1 MKHYLVCLFGFVVIA
16 ATSYGQPTQRISQVN
31 ESTWPQNR
39 LGALASSFMGYGLS
53 YQRHFT
59 GDIAARI
66 SMFGFGE
73 SNNMDNRQSLY
84 GTLGLDLQYTLH
96 RTKFTRF
103 HTFVASSIWYD
114 ESSYNYLWDPNQF
127 QYSSTINRSI
137 VAGFGFGFEFLAWE
151 IISFSIETGLQ
162 GRFENN
168 SSYNKSNNMIMYEN
182 RKPRFYGFGIGG
194 GISYSF

>member
-1 MKHYLVCLFGFVVIA
+1 MKYYITSLFALLFISV
-16 ATSYGQPTQRISQVN
+16 TSYSQPAQRITQVD
-31 ESTWPQNR
+31 ESSWPANR

-53 YQRHFT
+53 YQRHFP
-59 GDIAARI
+59 GEIAARI
-66 SMFGFGE
+66 AMFGFGE
-73 SNNMDNRQSLY
+73 SNNTDKSLY

-96 RTKFTRF
+96 RTKYTRF

-114 ESSYNYLWDPNQF
+114 ESNFNYIWDSNY
-127 QYSSTINRSI
+127 YSSSINRSY
-137 VAGFGFGFEFLAWE
+137 VFGFGFGFEFLAWQ

-168 SSYNKSNNMIMYEN
+168 STYNKNNNMIMYEN
-182 RKPRFYGFGIGG
+182 SKPRFYGFGFGG